1 MNFKTGNILRR
12 LPPDNERERYIY
24 IEREIERE
32 RERARGGTTEQE
44 ISMAANVMNNI
55 SSVNPAN

>member
-12 LPPDNERERYIY
+12 LPPDNEREG
-24 IEREIERE
+24 ERGRG
-32 RERARGGTTEQE
+32 RAAATEQE

>member
-1 MNFKTGNILRR
+1 MNFKTGNILRS
-12 LPPDNERERYIY
+12 LPPDN
-24 IEREIERE
+24 EREIERE
-32 RERARGGTTEQE
+32 REMEKERERTTEQE

>member
-12 LPPDNERERYIY
+12 LPPDNERER
-24 IEREIERE
+24 
-32 RERARGGTTEQE
+32 TTEGE
-44 ISMAANVMNNI
+44 ISVVANVMNNI

>member
-12 LPPDNERERYIY
+12 LPPDNEREG
-24 IEREIERE
+24 E
-32 RERARGGTTEQE
+32 RGGGRAAAATEQE